1 VTAPNHTSRD
11 AALAE
16 IHLGTAAATG
26 REFFDRL
33 VKHLARALG
42 VRCAWVTEYLEA
54 PRRLRAISFWAHD
67 RYVED
72 YEYAIRGTPCEE
84 VIDGCGL
91 VLVPDRVV
99 QLFPDDPDLPP
110 LGAVSYMGAPLLDS
124 DGRILG
130 HLAILD
136 DRPMRADPATEAVFS
151 IFGARAA
158 GELGRDRRDRELRER
173 ETRLA
178 RLVGSAMDAIVEMD
192 DRLRVTR
199 LNPAARHTFGIDRG
213 SAEELADEGLQ
224 GEGPQGGGLQSGG
237 LQGEGL
243 SGGGL
248 SGKDLSIERL
258 LGRSSHG
265 RLALIARELERRP
278 EGTQSVWI
286 PEGLEGRT
294 LQGTPFPAEGS
305 LSRYELDGRSCYTL
319 ILRNID
325 DRLEAERRVRELT
338 EETAYLRSEVERLA
352 GFDEILGESPAI
364 RAMLADIQRV
374 APTDASVLITGET
387 GTGKE
392 LIARAIHR
400 RSARKGRPLIRV
412 NCAAIP
418 ENLQESEFFGHERGA
433 FTGATQRRDGRFRLA
448 DGGTIFLDE
457 IGEMPMDL
465 QAKLLRV
472 LQEGEFERVGGTQ
485 VQKVDVRVVA
495 ATNRDL
501 ARQVREG
508 RFREDLLYRLDV
520 FPIHAPPLRER
531 EEDVILL
538 AEAFLDRLARTRG
551 LVAARLDPA
560 MKVRLRRYDW
570 PGNVR
575 ELQNVME
582 RALITSTDGRTPNL
596 DRALPER
603 GAPYGSDP
611 APAWAQVRPG
621 GPEAGL
627 GGAAGRRRVGS
638 RVPNRD
644 PPSVPLRPSPA
655 VCSRPLNSPSSNV
668 PTSCGR
674 SRRAGGRSPAPEA
687 PRSAWDFTPTP
698 SPPG

>member
-1 VTAPNHTSRD
+1 VTAEDRTTLD

-16 IHLGTAAATG
+16 IHMGTASATG
-26 REFFDRL
+26 QEFFDRL

-42 VRCAWVTEYLEA
+42 VRCAWVTEYFEA

-84 VIDGCGL
+84 VIDGCSL
-91 VLVPDRVV
+91 VLVPDQVV
-99 QLFPDDPDLPP
+99 QLFPDDPDLSP

-136 DRPMRADPATEAVFS
+136 DRPMRADPAAEAVFS

-199 LNPAARHTFGIDRG
+199 LNPAACRTFG
-213 SAEELADEGLQ
+213 ADQVSGADQEARDGLTV
-224 GEGPQGGGLQSGG
+224 
-237 LQGEGL
+237 
-243 SGGGL
+243 
-248 SGKDLSIERL
+248 ERL

-265 RLALIARELERRP
+265 RVSLLARELERQP
-278 EGTQSVWI
+278 EGTQSIWI

-294 LQGTPFPAEGS
+294 LQGTPFPAEAT
-305 LSRYELDGRSCYTL
+305 LSRYELDGKSCYTL

-325 DRLEAERRVRELT
+325 DRLEAERQVRELA

-364 RAMLADIQRV
+364 RAMLEDIQRV

-400 RSARKGRPLIRV
+400 RSARKGRALIRV

-418 ENLQESEFFGHERGA
+418 ENLQESEFFGHEKGA
-433 FTGATQRRDGRFRLA
+433 FTGATQRREGRFRLA

-457 IGEMPMDL
+457 IGEMPLDL

-472 LQEGEFERVGGTQ
+472 LQEGEFERVGGTRIQ
-485 VQKVDVRVVA
+485 RVDVRIVA

-501 ARQVREG
+501 TRQVREG

-520 FPIHAPPLRER
+520 FPIHAPPLRDR
-531 EEDVILL
+531 EDDVILL

-551 LVAARLDPA
+551 IVPPGLDPA
-560 MKVRLRRYDW
+560 TKLRLRRYEW

-575 ELQNVME
+575 ELQNVIE

-603 GAPYGSDP
+603 EAQPGGGLAP
-611 APAWAQVRPG
+611 APER
-621 GPEAGL
+621 GPDPVLSELIPDRVLTATELSGLERANLLRALEESRWKVAGP
-627 GGAAGRRRVGS
+627 GGAAERVGLHPNTLAS
-638 RVPNRD
+638 RMK
-644 PPSVPLRPSPA
+644 SFGLR
-655 VCSRPLNSPSSNV
+655 RPV
-668 PTSCGR
+668 DC
-674 SRRAGGRSPAPEA
+674 
-687 PRSAWDFTPTP
+687 
-698 SPPG
+698 